1 MTVRSK
7 MNNNNLANK
16 KQDEKEPH
24 ENQPENEL
32 K

>member
-1 MTVRSK
+1 

-16 KQDEKEPH
+16 KQNEKEPH

-32 K
+32 KWFNKE